1 MKCHDTLPVM
11 GISTPAR
18 PITVEEYLSNP
29 EYQHCEYIDGE
40 VVPLNVGTQSHST
53 IQFNCALALRP
64 YLLAHPGGW
73 GATEL
78 HCKLDIRGRIRYRLP
93 DVAIVLRPKTDA
105 AYFDGAPDLAIE
117 IRSPEDSLTFL
128 FDKSADYFTNGA
140 KLVWLILPEEQS
152 VIVITPNGPPRTVR
166 SGETLTAPEIL
177 PGLEILVAELF
188 A

>member
-1 MKCHDTLPVM
+1 MKVHDTLPVM

-29 EYQHCEYIDGE
+29 EYQHCEYVNGE
-40 VVPLNVGTQSHST
+40 VVPLNVGTKSHST

-78 HCKLDIRGRIRYRLP
+78 HCRLNIRGRIRYRLP
-93 DVAIVLRPKTDA
+93 DVAIILRPKTDDP
-105 AYFDGAPDLAIE
+105 YLDGAPDLAIE
-117 IRSPEDSLTFL
+117 IRSPEDSFIFL
-128 FDKSADYFTNGA
+128 VDKSADYFANGA

-152 VIVITPNGPPRTVR
+152 VIVLGPNGPPHTVK
-166 SGETLTAPEIL
+166 SGETLTAPDLL
-177 PGLEILVAELF
+177 PGLEIPVSELF